1 MFVSFASGRKG
12 GWGAVG
18 EEERDRQKEKEKK
31 KEWKRAGW
39 LLEFV
44 FQKTR
49 FRTSFKKLTLDIM
62 ALASSIVFFITCFI
76 FSFGAKNKKRKGRE
90 KQPSLGFFLTPSVW
104 VREEVRWEKVQEW
117 NPGKGHRKAGCQ
129 KLVKFSN
136 LVFLIN
142 NTGT

>member
-1 MFVSFASGRKG
+1 MEKDWKDIHNTKHVCFLCLWKEG

-18 EEERDRQKEKEKK
+18 EEEGDRQKEKERKRK
-31 KEWKRAGW
+31 NEKELAGF
-39 LLEFV
+39 LEFV

-90 KQPSLGFFLTPSVW
+90 KQPSLGFFLTPSV
-104 VREEVRWEKVQEW
+104 
-117 NPGKGHRKAGCQ
+117 
-129 KLVKFSN
+129 
-136 LVFLIN
+136 
-142 NTGT
+142 